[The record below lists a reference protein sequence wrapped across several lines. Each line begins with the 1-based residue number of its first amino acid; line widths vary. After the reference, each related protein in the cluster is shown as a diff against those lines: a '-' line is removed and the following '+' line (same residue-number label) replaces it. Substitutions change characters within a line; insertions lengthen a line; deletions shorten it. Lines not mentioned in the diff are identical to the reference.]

1 MNTSKSDIKK
11 TKKVGVTKLKEAKEA
26 KEATQ
31 LTQKAADKQPVGKLG
46 KGEKVTTKKSRDI
59 KSVRSGNYPDIT
71 PKVKQYNKVLLESLK
86 DSTSF
91 NNMRNHLVIC

>member
-11 TKKVGVTKLKEAKEA
+11 TKKVGVTKLKEA